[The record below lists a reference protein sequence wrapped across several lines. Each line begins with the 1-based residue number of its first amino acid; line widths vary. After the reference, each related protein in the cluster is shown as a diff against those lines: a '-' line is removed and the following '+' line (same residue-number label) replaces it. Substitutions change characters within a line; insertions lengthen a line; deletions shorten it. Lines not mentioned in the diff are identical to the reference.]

1 MSDDLAEFLRRAA
14 QRYAAAQSE
23 HAEIRDAEVVE
34 DAEIL
39 DSGEAVGQDVAAH
52 VARRMATSGFS
63 RRISSLG
70 TNVEQSDDR
79 MEAHLHSAFEHDLG
93 QLGRGTSTPAD
104 SILDADDR
112 GAKPEPATVPQAGR
126 EVLALLHDDRQLRNA
141 IILSE
146 ILRRPEHLW

>member
-14 QRYAAAQSE
+14 QRYGARSE
-23 HAEIRDAEVVE
+23 ILDAEVVE

-39 DSGEAVGQDVAAH
+39 DPGDDVAQDVARH
-52 VARRMATSGFS
+52 VARRMGKSDFTQRVAT
-63 RRISSLG
+63 LG
-70 TNVEQSDDR
+70 EQVGQSDDR

-93 QLGRGTSTPAD
+93 QFGTRTSTPEASVFD
-104 SILDADDR
+104 SDSGRA
-112 GAKPEPATVPQAGR
+112 ASATEAAAASGGLSLR
-126 EVLALLHDDRQLRNA
+126 SMLRDERQLRNA